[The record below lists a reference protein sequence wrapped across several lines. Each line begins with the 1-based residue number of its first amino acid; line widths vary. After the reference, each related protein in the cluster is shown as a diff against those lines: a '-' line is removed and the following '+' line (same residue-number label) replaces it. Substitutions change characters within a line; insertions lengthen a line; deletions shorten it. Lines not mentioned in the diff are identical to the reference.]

1 MKPDIARA
9 ALLVLSPTLVF
20 VAFVALAEGGR
31 DFSAF
36 YDLSKVTDMGDEV
49 WVTVT
54 LETFNHS
61 ATDAYDTTL
70 ILENQLMPGEDY
82 GTIWAGFIG
91 SNQSVTASGDCVVPL
106 WVYQGWREGVPPLVR
121 IELTDAGGGVA
132 RKFVELA
139 FMPLV
144 WEE

>member
-1 MKPDIARA
+1 MKPHIARP
-9 ALLVLSPTLVF
+9 ALLVLSPTLLF

-36 YDLSKVTDMGDEV
+36 YDLSNVTDMGDEV

-54 LETFNHS
+54 LETFDHS
-61 ATDAYDTTL
+61 ATDAYDATL
-70 ILENQLMPGEDY
+70 ILENQLMPGEHY

-91 SNQSVTASGDCVVPL
+91 SNQSVTASGDFVVPL
-106 WVYQGWREGVPPLVR
+106 WVYERWREGVPPIVR
-121 IELTDAGGGVA
+121 IEFTDAGGGLE
-132 RKFVELA
+132 RRFVELA